1 MYQSEMAYTDPLAEG
16 QTKSRFDVSG
26 WKRSFNER
34 MPSLDKSL
42 DRYFSTYM
50 ESIVQEWDLLTEMDL
65 LRLEG
70 RLKKITAELNHRE
83 EGHAV
88 LAERARALNA
98 SVKEL
103 EGRR

>member
-16 QTKSRFDVSG
+16 ETKSRFDVSG

-50 ESIVQEWDLLTEMDL
+50 ESIVQEWDLLTEYDL
-65 LRLEG
+65 AGLEG
-70 RLKKITAELNHRE
+70 RLTRIAEELNQLE
-83 EGHAV
+83 KGHSV
-88 LAERARALNA
+88 LAERAHALDA
-98 SVKEL
+98 SVKGL

>member
-1 MYQSEMAYTDPLAEG
+1 MYQAETG
-16 QTKSRFDVSG
+16 YPMEPVEKHKWYDVSG
-26 WKRSFNER
+26 WTQSVEDR

-42 DRYFSTYM
+42 DRYFTQYM
-50 ESIVQEWDLLTEMDL
+50 ESIVQEWELLTEPDL

-70 RLKKITAELNHRE
+70 RLKKIAGELNQLE
-83 EGHAV
+83 KDHAV
-88 LAERARALNA
+88 LAERAKALDA